1 MAIGSY
7 RHVVTVQ
14 DPTALMPDGEGG
26 WTEGWADLDPAKW
39 DVSII
44 RATARDLERVGAGTI
59 LTTATHVIEGRY
71 REDVSLTTRL
81 LFEGRVFAITGIDN
95 VEERDITLRLIA
107 EEQI

>member
-7 RHVVTVQ
+7 RHVVTLQGPGV
-14 DPTALMPDGEGG
+14 LVPDGEGG

-39 DVSII
+39 DVSIV
-44 RATARDLERVGAGTI
+44 RATAADLERVGAGTI

-71 REDVSLTTRL
+71 RPDITLATRL
-81 LFEGRVFAITGIDN
+81 VFEGREFAITGIDN
-95 VEERDITLRLIA
+95 LEERDRTLRLIA